1 MRKTVL
7 SICGAYGI
15 AALCVGTLVAAPTC
29 FENADGRWEMS
40 VPAGEN
46 YALTAADVAAIGE
59 RDLVKSGDGTL
70 VAGAEMAAFAHD
82 IYVTNG
88 VYVVAK
94 QGGLGSVSAVTRTYV
109 SNAGTLESRV
119 SVYGGW
125 DLVPSLGTNEHVYVE
140 GMGFEGRGAL
150 VCSQGTHCL
159 AHKLVFTGDTRIAI
173 PDGRQV
179 DLRQYPV
186 DMGGHKIEIK
196 GEKTAL
202 FRFVSNWASN
212 PGDIDVDGVL
222 GFEGGAGNRT
232 GHTVLVREGGGIAF
246 GGSMVA
252 WLNDE
257 LVFEPGTRVE
267 VTSYGSAITL
277 GKVASP
283 NLWSGSVVVQGTNNM
298 QIAPGKGVTLGGCV
312 SGAGGFYG
320 SQGGWLQLACA
331 TNSFQGGVAMTS
343 PAALAGPTGGVAV
356 VANGAVP
363 LDGGPVVVGNS
374 SLWLGFAD
382 RYDLPA
388 VEVRGAGRV
397 DAHGAVVKQSGTAD
411 ARMLATNAVLKSLV
425 KTGAGTLDLVGS
437 VKVLGMTEIN
447 GGTLRIASRVPS
459 AEAGLDSWHALLNSG
474 SVWHSDVPSGVSWTY
489 AGLCPEGVAAAYHSW
504 PYSGTG
510 AANDSSYRQ
519 SYYYKGYVLIP
530 GDEGGTARCNFI
542 SSMCRNVRVDIAG
555 KTVVW
560 GNDNVNKIDGG
571 GNAKDWRRLYVNPP
585 VDLPSGWQQIFVYCG
600 NFYNGTCGP
609 YANGDCGWTGG
620 FGIGVDWQARC
631 TTNAANYAKLVDSG
645 DGSFLRRSLA
655 EKGEIDPA
663 PYRATFEGPVAFGP
677 GTVLDAG
684 DVQPYTP
691 VVLPSLAGLPT
702 IRNGAVRVE
711 SSAWT
716 IRKSD
721 LFDDDGRP
729 RSQPLTL
736 EGDAA
741 LAFPDGQVAI
751 AMDDA
756 DVAELAEM
764 SGKASCPILSASDAE
779 LFPSGRFTLPAVLAE
794 KDWRIQR
801 EGDVLYLN
809 HVVGLVLIFR

>member
-1 MRKTVL
+1 MRK
-7 SICGAYGI
+7 SILYTCGACGI
-15 AALCVGTLVAAPTC
+15 AALGAGALVAAPTC
-29 FENADGRWEMS
+29 FETDDGRWEMS
-40 VPAGEN
+40 VPAGETH
-46 YALTAADVAAIGE
+46 AMTAADVAAIGE
-59 RDLVKSGDGTL
+59 RDLVKSGEGTL

-88 VYVVAK
+88 VYAVAK
-94 QGGLGSVSAVTRTYV
+94 QGGLGSVAAVTRTYV

-159 AHKLVFTGDTRIAI
+159 AHKLVFTGDTRIAVAK
-173 PDGRQV
+173 GRQV

-202 FRFVSNWASN
+202 FRFVANGASN
-212 PGDIDVDGVL
+212 PGDVDVDGVL

-246 GGSMVA
+246 GSSMSA

-267 VTSYGSAITL
+267 VPDHGSAITL
-277 GKVASP
+277 GKVANP
-283 NLWSGSVVVQGTNNM
+283 NLWAGPVVVQGANRM
-298 QIAPGKGVTLGGCV
+298 QIAPGKGVTLGGFV
-312 SGAGGFYG
+312 SGAGGFSG
-320 SQGGWLQLACA
+320 DQGGWLQLACA
-331 TNSFQGGVAMTS
+331 TNAFQGGVAMTS
-343 PAALAGPTGGVAV
+343 PADLAGPTGGVAV

-363 LDGGPVVVGNS
+363 VDGGPVVIGNS
-374 SLWLGFAD
+374 SLWLGSAD

-397 DAHGAVVKQSGTAD
+397 DAHGGVVKGGGTAD
-411 ARMLATNAVLKSLV
+411 ARMLATNTVLKSLV
-425 KTGAGTLDLVGS
+425 KTDAGTLDLVGS
-437 VKVLGMTEIN
+437 VRVLGKTEID

-459 AEAGLDSWHALLNSG
+459 AEAGLDSWHALLNGG

-489 AGLCPEGVAAAYHSW
+489 SGLCPEGVAAAYHSW
-504 PYSGTG
+504 PYNGTG
-510 AANDSSYRQ
+510 KENDPSYRQ
-519 SYYYKGYVLIP
+519 CYYYKGYVRIP
-530 GDEGGTARCNFI
+530 GETGGTARCNFI
-542 SSMCRNVRVDIAG
+542 SSLCRNVRVDIAG

-560 GNDNVNKIDGG
+560 GDDNVNKIAGG
-571 GNAKDWRRLYVNPP
+571 GNAQDWKRLYMNPP
-585 VDLPSGWQQIFVYCG
+585 VDLPSGWQKIFVYCG
-600 NFYNGTCGP
+600 NYYNGTCGP
-609 YANGDCGWTGG
+609 VGNTELGWTGN

-631 TTNAANYAKLVDSG
+631 TTNSANYAKLVDPG

-663 PYRATFEGPVAFGP
+663 PYRATFEGPVAFGS
-677 GTVLDAG
+677 GAALDVG
-684 DVQPYTP
+684 DAQPYTP

-702 IRNGAVRVE
+702 IRNGAVKVK
-711 SSAWT
+711 SSVWT

-721 LFDDDGRP
+721 LFDGDGRP
-729 RSQPLTL
+729 RALPLTL
-736 EGDAA
+736 EGDAT
-741 LAFPDGQVAI
+741 LAFPDGQIAI
-751 AMDDA
+751 GMDEA

-764 SGKASCPILSASDAE
+764 GGKASCPILSASDAD
-779 LFPSGRFTLPAVLAE
+779 LFPASRFTLPSALAE
-794 KDWRIQR
+794 KDWRVQR
-801 EGDVLYLN
+801 EGDVLCLN